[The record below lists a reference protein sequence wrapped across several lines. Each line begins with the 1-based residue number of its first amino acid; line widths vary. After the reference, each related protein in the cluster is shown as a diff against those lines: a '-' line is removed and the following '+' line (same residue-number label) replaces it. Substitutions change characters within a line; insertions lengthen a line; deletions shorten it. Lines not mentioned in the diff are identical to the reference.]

1 VKRNKHTKKNCAQ
14 VVFIYKKRRK
24 KSVCLSGEA
33 VLKQLDIN
41 AVACRNESTNFY
53 IRQFFHETAFA
64 LLSVSAGRWKPSEQT
79 E

>member
-1 VKRNKHTKKNCAQ
+1 LSLFTKKEEKNR
-14 VVFIYKKRRK
+14 VF
-24 KSVCLSGEA
+24 LSGEA

-41 AVACRNESTNFY
+41 AVACHNESTNFY

-64 LLSVSAGRWKPSEQT
+64 LLFVSAGRWKPSEQT

>member
-1 VKRNKHTKKNCAQ
+1 VHKLPLFTKKEEKI
-14 VVFIYKKRRK
+14 VF
-24 KSVCLSGEA
+24 LSGEA
-33 VLKQLDIN
+33 ALKQLDIK

-53 IRQFFHETAFA
+53 IRKFFHETAFA